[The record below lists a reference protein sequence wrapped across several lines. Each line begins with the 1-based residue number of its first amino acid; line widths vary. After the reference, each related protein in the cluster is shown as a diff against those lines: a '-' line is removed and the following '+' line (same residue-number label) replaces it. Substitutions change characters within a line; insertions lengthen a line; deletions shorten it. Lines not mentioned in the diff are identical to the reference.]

1 MITYDVCVD
10 ENNIENDIF
19 FAIELDLSTVNQYFR
34 FKLMLNGI
42 EQQIDPESYS
52 IGSKGLCLRYQT
64 NVYGCKDT
72 LDFTA
77 GVVFF
82 PDGENID
89 FQDDQCTGYDPF
101 VLQVRN
107 LQEDSPEQ
115 LQRRSI
121 TLTLPEEVYNTT
133 ERLRLL
139 EEEGV
144 KEAALYVKQTLTRC
158 LEFINESDDNQ
169 SDQRNLKNSRC
180 RDKKGKFRINS
191 RERKFVNRRGK
202 KKRFNCKKLLRKE
215 LLNISNRN
223 NICDIELSEK
233 RTKKQKSRK
242 VKDKCVYSCSNC
254 PSGES
259 PTRSP
264 TVSL

>member
-1 MITYDVCVD
+1 MITYDVCVNKND
-10 ENNIENDIF
+10 IGDDIF
-19 FAIELDLSTVNQYFR
+19 FGIELDFSTVNQYFR
-34 FKLMLNGI
+34 FKLMLNGM
-42 EQQIDPESYS
+42 EQEIDPKSYS
-52 IGSKGLCLRYQT
+52 IIPSPDGSKGLCLRYQT
-64 NVYGCKDT
+64 NLNGCKVA

-82 PDGENID
+82 PDGKNID
-89 FQDDQCTGYDPF
+89 IQDDQCTGNDPF

-158 LEFINESDDNQ
+158 LAFIDESNDNQ
-169 SDQRNLKNSRC
+169 SNQRNLKPSKCQDKKREFKLNSRA
-180 RDKKGKFRINS
+180 
-191 RERKFVNRRGK
+191 EQFVNKRGK
-202 KKRFNCKKLLRKE
+202 RKRFNCKKLLRLD
-215 LLNISNRN
+215 LLNINKSNN
-223 NICDIELSEK
+223 VCDNKLDRKERKKK
-233 RTKKQKSRK
+233 RGGK
-242 VKDKCVYSCSNC
+242 VKDKCVSSCNNC
-254 PSGES
+254 
-259 PTRSP
+259 P